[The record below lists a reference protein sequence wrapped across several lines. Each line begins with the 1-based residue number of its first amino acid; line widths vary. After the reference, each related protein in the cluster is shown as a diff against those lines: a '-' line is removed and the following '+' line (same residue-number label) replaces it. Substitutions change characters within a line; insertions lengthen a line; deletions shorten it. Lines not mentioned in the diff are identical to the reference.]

1 MGGVR
6 NLYSTRGREWHGP
19 FALRGGNFLLHAL
32 SPLSTVSC
40 HAQVALLR
48 RLTQNRPALSSPT
61 PSHHLAPP
69 REEEN
74 RKRSW
79 VKRRS
84 RREKK
89 EEKEKKERKNKG
101 KEKRK
106 EKKKRHKKNRNCDS
120 QIILSILL
128 LGNENRW

>member
-1 MGGVR
+1 MAWSLCIKR
-6 NLYSTRGREWHGP
+6 RK
-19 FALRGGNFLLHAL
+19 LL
-32 SPLSTVSC
+32 
-40 HAQVALLR
+40 VACVVAAFYR
-48 RLTQNRPALSSPT
+48 HRLTQNRPALSSPT

-106 EKKKRHKKNRNCDS
+106 GKKKRNKKNRNCDS